1 MATQVVSAAY
11 IKLIRKFPLRPIR
24 SDEELDRAIAMVDSL
39 GSRIEDLASDE
50 RDYLD
55 ILADL
60 VEKYETERYPEPE
73 VDPLTMLRELIVI
86 RGVTQADVSRETG
99 IAETMLSGILKGK
112 RPMGRKTIDTL
123 SRYFHV
129 DPGVFF
135 PGEGRD

>member
-1 MATQVVSAAY
+1 MTPTSGRPSIAAANEQPDGGQKGMATQVVSAAY
-11 IKLIRKFPLRPIR
+11 IKLLRKFPRRPIR

-60 VEKYETERYPEPE
+60 VEKYETERYPETE
-73 VDPLTMLRELIVI
+73 VDPLTMLRELIII

-99 IAETMLSGILKGK
+99 IAETMLSGI
-112 RPMGRKTIDTL
+112 
-123 SRYFHV
+123 
-129 DPGVFF
+129 
-135 PGEGRD
+135 